1 MCSKIIASEN
11 INLNDYIE
19 IIDNSSNFLDIL
31 DYITTKVNTE
41 NNKTDLLFEQEIN
54 EREKLKKFDF

>member
-1 MCSKIIASEN
+1 MERE
-11 INLNDYIE
+11 YIE

-54 EREKLKKFDF
+54 EREKLKKLIFK